1 MAIEGGG
8 MTKKVLVAEEIANEA
23 VSALQGRGYEVD
35 VRLGLSPDELVSV
48 IEPYDA
54 LIVRS
59 ATKVTDE
66 LLDAAKNLKIIGRAG
81 VTVDNIDI
89 ASAAEHDVI
98 VCNAPSSNI
107 ISTAE
112 HTMALMLA
120 AARMIPQAN
129 TLVHKGEWGR
139 HRFMGTELY
148 GKTLAIFGVGRVGT
162 AVAERARGFGMRL
175 IGYDPYCSEERA
187 ALLDIELFDSIDEVI
202 EQADFI
208 TVHLPRT
215 SDTVGM
221 FGPKEFAKMK
231 TGVILI
237 NSARGGIY
245 DIDALA
251 DFVAAG
257 KIGAAAIDIFEEE
270 PCLSSP
276 LHELDNVILTPHISA
291 VTKEAQIRAGEQ
303 IAEYVW
309 EGLEGSIVPTAI
321 QAAVLPPEVIDDMR
335 PYADACRIM
344 GRMSVEVLG
353 RMPKK
358 LTLSLEGKLAEANP
372 DMLAAGLLD
381 GIISYK
387 NVIGSTL
394 EDTIA
399 RAQRHGIA
407 ITTTTTED
415 ARGFESAVRVKADKA
430 EFAMTLYGLGNAPRI
445 ISMMGYDVDISPAQ
459 NSIVFEYVD
468 GPGRIGTIG
477 TIFGEAGINI
487 TTMQIGTNPEEKC
500 ALVWMNIEGDVT
512 EDVVS
517 KLKEAIDLKNIWL
530 LNL

>member
-1 MAIEGGG
+1 
-8 MTKKVLVAEEIANEA
+8 MTKKVLVVEEVADEA
-23 VSALQGRGYEVD
+23 ISALEGRGYEVD
-35 VRLGLSPDELVSV
+35 VKLGLSSQELVEA

-54 LIVRS
+54 LIIRS
-59 ATKVTDE
+59 ATKVTEE

-107 ISTAE
+107 ISAAE

-120 AARMIPQAN
+120 AARKIPQAN
-129 TLVHKGEWGR
+129 ALVHDGR
-139 HRFMGTELY
+139 WQRHCFMGTELY
-148 GKTLAIFGVGRVGT
+148 GKTLAIFGIGRVGS
-162 AVAERARGFGMRL
+162 AVAERASAFGMRL
-175 IGYDPYCSEERA
+175 VGYDPYCSEERA
-187 ALLDIELFDSIDEVI
+187 SALDIELLSNMDAVI

-221 FGPKEFAKMK
+221 FGAKEFAKMK
-231 TGVILI
+231 TGVVLI

-245 DIDALA
+245 DVASLA

-257 KIGAAAIDIFEEE
+257 KIAAAAIDIFEDE
-270 PCLSSP
+270 PCLDSP

-291 VTKEAQIRAGEQ
+291 VTREAQVRAGKQ

-321 QAAVLPPEVIDDMR
+321 HASTLPPEIINDMR
-335 PYADACRIM
+335 PYANACRIM
-344 GRMSVEVLG
+344 GLMSVEVLG
-353 RMPKK
+353 RIPKRVE
-358 LTLSLEGKLAEANP
+358 LTLEGKLAESSP

-387 NVIGSTL
+387 NIAAASL
-394 EDTIA
+394 EDTVA
-399 RAQRHGIA
+399 RARRHGIEIVTSVA
-407 ITTTTTED
+407 ED
-415 ARGFESAVRVKADKA
+415 ARGFESAVRVKADA
-430 EFAMTLYGLGNAPRI
+430 SEFAMTLYGLENAPRI
-445 ISMMGYDVDISPAQ
+445 ISMMGYDIDISPAQ
-459 NSIVFEYVD
+459 DAIIFEYVD

-477 TIFGEAGINI
+477 TILGDAGINI
-487 TTMQIGTNPEEKC
+487 TTMQIGTKPEEQC
-500 ALVWMNIEGDVT
+500 ALVWMNVEGDVT
-512 EDVVS
+512 DDVVAR
-517 KLKEAIDLKNIWL
+517 LEGAIDLKNAWRL
-530 LNL
+530 TL